1 MKTLILTC
9 LLLSVSVSAGAFAQA
24 RGREEKKQEE
34 KKEEKKESRTREET
48 KNRDDRNDRRDSDRD
63 RDQGRDI
70 IILTDPFPRW
80 PGPFPRWPDRDY
92 GRLRMPRLTFA
103 RDGVGL
109 CAIGEGGEAS
119 EVLRRNITVGAQSPA
134 RAPRKGR
141 LAYVAPVANQLTLF
155 TVGENLTRSHQLTN
169 PKWGDAD
176 LPAWAPDDN
185 SLVFVSHR
193 DNNNELYVIEAGG
206 GTPRR
211 LTQHLGND
219 TQPTWSPR
227 GGWIVFVSD
236 RGGQPA
242 LWRIP
247 AKGGDAIALE
257 GCPVGLPSDP
267 TFSPDGR
274 FIVASFEDA
283 PGKRHLWKIDLNMK
297 EEPRRLTSEP
307 GDYHHPAFRP
317 DGGKLAMSVRTQS
330 GNFALALLDFS
341 ANGLQQLTS
350 GTLSDHRPVWW

>member
-9 LLLSVSVSAGAFAQA
+9 LVLSVSAGSFAQA

-34 KKEEKKESRTREET
+34 KKEEKKKEEKNDSRTREDS
-48 KNRDDRNDRRDSDRD
+48 KHRDDHRDDNRGRD
-63 RDQGRDI
+63 RDI
-70 IILTDPFPRW
+70 IILTDPI

-103 RDGVGL
+103 RDGVGI
-109 CAIGEGGEAS
+109 CTIGEGGEAP
-119 EVLRRNITVGAQSPA
+119 EVLRRNIEVGAQSPT
-134 RAPRKGR
+134 RAPRQGR
-141 LAYVAPVANQLTLF
+141 LAYVAPYENKLTLF
-155 TVGENLTRSHQLTN
+155 TVGDSLTRPHRLTN
-169 PKWGDAD
+169 PKWGNAD

-193 DNNNELYVIEAGG
+193 DNNNELYVIEASG

-211 LTQHLGND
+211 LTQHPGND
-219 TQPTWSPR
+219 TQPTWSPT

-242 LWRIP
+242 LWRVP
-247 AKGGDAIALE
+247 AKGGAAIALE

-274 FIVASFEDA
+274 FIVASFEEA
-283 PGKRHLWKIDLNMK
+283 PGKRHLWKIDLNAK
-297 EEPRRLTSEP
+297 EEPRRLTTEP

-317 DGGKLAMSVRTQS
+317 DGGKLAVSVRTQS

-341 ANGLQQLTS
+341 ANGLQQLTP